1 MLKSNKLNVCMCFSH
16 ENDAIY
22 LLLLEDL
29 FIEKL
34 FTEGA

>member
-1 MLKSNKLNVCMCFSH
+1 MCFSH
-16 ENDAIY
+16 ANDTIY

-34 FTEGA
+34 FTENAIHSSMIRTTS